1 MATITGPKIQV
12 PSALVG
18 IQDSQTNVIRT
29 EWQTF
34 FHSVQQTTFNISRS
48 GPTASRPTSS
58 LDGRFIGMPY
68 FDTTLGLTVYLKS
81 VNPDV
86 WVNGAGAVV

>member
-1 MATITGPKIQV
+1 MFDDGGVLHTQ
-12 PSALVG
+12 
-18 IQDSQTNVIRT
+18 
-29 EWQTF
+29 WQTF
-34 FHSVQQTTFNISRS
+34 FHSVQQVTYNLSRS

-58 LDGRFIGMPY
+58 LDARYIGMDY
-68 FDTTLGLTVYLKS
+68 FDTTLGLKITLKS

>member
-1 MATITGPKIQV
+1 MAAITGPKIQV
-12 PSALVG
+12 PSPLLG
-18 IQDSQTNVIRT
+18 IQEQNNGLVRP

-34 FHSVQQTTFNISRS
+34 FHSVQQTVFIVSRS

>member
-1 MATITGPKIQV
+1 MAALAGPKVQV
-12 PSALVG
+12 PSALTSVHDEHG
-18 IQDSQTNVIRT
+18 LVRP

-34 FHSVQQTTFNISRS
+34 FHSVQQTTFIVTRS
-48 GPTASRPTSS
+48 GPTASRPTSA

-86 WVNGAGAVV
+86 WVNGAGAIV